1 MRLHIPAIPP
11 GRSGAGQG
19 PPWVQGPQGRVSL
32 CWAELQGH
40 SGAVAAALTSP
51 FFTVMDCRRGV
62 ISSLM
67 LDRKFCEMRRA
78 SCSSGWSGWPGGV
91 CFSKS
96 CLGRRV
102 ESEPLGPSDS

>member
-1 MRLHIPAIPP
+1 MSPA
-11 GRSGAGQG
+11 
-19 PPWVQGPQGRVSL
+19 
-32 CWAELQGH
+32 
-40 SGAVAAALTSP
+40 GAVATALTSP

-78 SCSSGWSGWPGGV
+78 SCSSGWSGWLGGV

-96 CLGRRV
+96 CIGGRV
-102 ESEPLGPSDS
+102 ESEPLGPLAVRAADTLGLGGGGDPGPPF

>member
-1 MRLHIPAIPP
+1 M
-11 GRSGAGQG
+11 
-19 PPWVQGPQGRVSL
+19 
-32 CWAELQGH
+32 
-40 SGAVAAALTSP
+40 LTSP

-78 SCSSGWSGWPGGV
+78 SCSREWSGWLDGV

-96 CLGRRV
+96 WPRR
-102 ESEPLGPSDS
+102 EDQS